1 MECLLWAC
9 CWVKLVNISWTRL
22 MFWEMKYWLLKKKR
36 KKEILIAF
44 VCSFSCLSL
53 RRILDGYHS
62 QNYSNVQHICVCVCV
77 CACVCVY
84 VHVVAFHSTLCCYSC
99 TGFLLLYLSRSHASA
114 WFLSRPTLFL
124 TLFNTSPLQACT
136 WTQYPSI
143 LTAHSCSVP
152 SPRFP
157 FIHLL
162 VHSFNK

>member
-22 MFWEMKYWLLKKKR
+22 MFWEMKYWLLKKKKER
-36 KKEILIAF
+36 KKYWLLLFVPSVVFPFDVYWMDTIARIIQMFNTF
-44 VCSFSCLSL
+44 VCV
-53 RRILDGYHS
+53 R
-62 QNYSNVQHICVCVCV
+62 
-77 CACVCVY
+77 ACVCVY